1 MARAL
6 AIDLG
11 TANTLVYAQGQ
22 DIVYRQPTVIAVHR
36 QTGEVLAMGA
46 EAWRMIGRTPSY
58 IVAHRPLRSGAI
70 TDFDMTE
77 QMMRAIFHQVGVNRF
92 NRPRVVICVPSV
104 LTLVEMRA
112 VKLAARRAGAGEVL
126 LMEQPIAA
134 ALGANLPIDQS
145 VGNLI
150 VDIGGGTTESA
161 LISLGGVV
169 ALEAE
174 RVGSFAID
182 DAVQNHLRRH
192 YDMAVG
198 EQTAEKIKITVGSAL
213 DIGEDVQMEVRGR
226 RISLSS
232 PEAITLRS
240 SEIREAI
247 ATPLRAILNS
257 ILNCV
262 SSHAARVGQRHL
274 PPRSLPHRR
283 RWHVERHRP
292 ADRQRGGRAGTAG
305 ASPAGM
311 RRARCRAVPGYF
323 GPHARDV
330 REHLRRG
337 VTQSIWTSPAGCSWT
352 SPAGTHP
359 QVADLTRPMFV
370 RTAGGD

>member
-11 TANTLVYAQGQ
+11 TANTLVYSPGH
-22 DIVYRQPTVIAVHR
+22 DIVYRQPTVIALHR
-36 QTGEVLAMGA
+36 QTGEVLAMGS

-92 NRPRVVICVPSV
+92 NRPRVVICVPSA

-112 VKLAARRAGAGEVL
+112 VKLAARRAGAGNVM

-134 ALGANLPIDQS
+134 ALGANLPIDKS
-145 VGNLI
+145 IGNLI
-150 VDIGGGTTESA
+150 VDIGGGTTESG

-182 DAVQNHLRRH
+182 DAVQSYLRAT
-192 YDMAVG
+192 YDIAVG
-198 EQTAEKIKITVGSAL
+198 EQTAERIKVTIGSAL
-213 DIGEDVQMEVRGR
+213 DIGEDTEMEVRGR
-226 RISLSS
+226 RVSMST
-232 PEAITLRS
+232 PEVITLTS
-240 SEIREAI
+240 GEIRDAI
-247 ATPLRAILNS
+247 ASPLRAILNS

-262 SSHAARVGQRHL
+262 SNTPPELANDIARGGLYLTGGGGLLSGIDQRIANESGVPVRRVEAPL
-274 PPRSLPHRR
+274 ECVVRGAGRSL
-283 RWHVERHRP
+283 E
-292 ADRQRGGRAGTAG
+292 ALDLMRG
-305 ASPAGM
+305 
-311 RRARCRAVPGYF
+311 
-323 GPHARDV
+323 
-330 REHLRRG
+330 
-337 VTQSIWTSPAGCSWT
+337 
-352 SPAGTHP
+352 
-359 QVADLTRPMFV
+359 MFV
-370 RTAGGD
+370 DISDGE

>member
-11 TANTLVYAQGQ
+11 TANTLVYSPGH
-22 DIVYRQPTVIAVHR
+22 DIVYRQPTVIALHR
-36 QTGEVLAMGA
+36 QTGEVLAMGS

-92 NRPRVVICVPSV
+92 NRPRVVICVPSA

-112 VKLAARRAGAGEVL
+112 VKLAARRAGAGNVM

-134 ALGANLPIDQS
+134 ALGANLPIDKS
-145 VGNLI
+145 IGNLI
-150 VDIGGGTTESA
+150 VDIGGGTTESG

-182 DAVQNHLRRH
+182 DAVQSYLRAT
-192 YDMAVG
+192 YDIAIG
-198 EQTAEKIKITVGSAL
+198 EQTAERIKVTIGSAL
-213 DIGEDVQMEVRGR
+213 DIGEDTEMQVRGR
-226 RISLSS
+226 RVSMST
-232 PEAITLRS
+232 PEVITLTS
-240 SEIREAI
+240 GEIRDAI
-247 ATPLRAILNS
+247 AGPLRAILNS

-262 SSHAARVGQRHL
+262 SNTPPELANDIARGGLYLAGGGGLLSGVDQRIANESGVPVRRVEAPL
-274 PPRSLPHRR
+274 ECVVRGAGRSL
-283 RWHVERHRP
+283 E
-292 ADRQRGGRAGTAG
+292 ALDLMRG
-305 ASPAGM
+305 
-311 RRARCRAVPGYF
+311 
-323 GPHARDV
+323 
-330 REHLRRG
+330 
-337 VTQSIWTSPAGCSWT
+337 
-352 SPAGTHP
+352 
-359 QVADLTRPMFV
+359 MFV
-370 RTAGGD
+370 DISDGE

>member
-36 QTGEVLAMGA
+36 QTGEVLAMGV

-213 DIGEDVQMEVRGR
+213 DVGEDVQMEVRGR
-226 RISLSS
+226 RILLVDDVMTTG
-232 PEAITLRS
+232 ATLD
-240 SEIREAI
+240 AC
-247 ATPLRAILNS
+247 AKALKRAGAEYVGAVTS
-257 ILNCV
+257 
-262 SSHAARVGQRHL
+262 ARA
-274 PPRSLPHRR
+274 RR
-283 RWHVERHRP
+283 RMIEVGGP
-292 ADRQRGGRAGTAG
+292 ATGVQA
-305 ASPAGM
+305 
-311 RRARCRAVPGYF
+311 RRAPSRAV
-323 GPHARDV
+323 
-330 REHLRRG
+330 
-337 VTQSIWTSPAGCSWT
+337 S
-352 SPAGTHP
+352 
-359 QVADLTRPMFV
+359 
-370 RTAGGD
+370 

>member
-11 TANTLVYAQGQ
+11 TANTLVYSPGH
-22 DIVYRQPTVIAVHR
+22 DILYRQPTVIALHR
-36 QTGEVLAMGA
+36 QTGEVLAMGS

-92 NRPRVVICVPSV
+92 NRPRVVICVPSA

-112 VKLAARRAGAGEVL
+112 VKLAARRAGAGNVL
-126 LMEQPIAA
+126 LLEQPIAA
-134 ALGANLPIDQS
+134 ALGANLPIDRS

-150 VDIGGGTTESA
+150 VDIGGGTTESG

-182 DAVQNHLRRH
+182 DAIQGYLRAG
-192 YDMAVG
+192 YDIAVG
-198 EQTAEKIKITVGSAL
+198 EQTAERIKVTIGSAL
-213 DIGEDVQMEVRGR
+213 DIGKDVEMQVRGR
-226 RISLSS
+226 RVSMST
-232 PEAITLRS
+232 PEVIALNS
-240 SEIREAI
+240 GEIREAI
-247 ATPLRAILNS
+247 SGPLRAILNS

-262 SSHAARVGQRHL
+262 SNTPPELANDIARSGLYLTGGGGLLSGIDQRIANEAGVPVRRVESPL
-274 PPRSLPHRR
+274 ECVVRGAGRSL
-283 RWHVERHRP
+283 E
-292 ADRQRGGRAGTAG
+292 AIDLMRG
-305 ASPAGM
+305 
-311 RRARCRAVPGYF
+311 
-323 GPHARDV
+323 
-330 REHLRRG
+330 
-337 VTQSIWTSPAGCSWT
+337 
-352 SPAGTHP
+352 
-359 QVADLTRPMFV
+359 MFV
-370 RTAGGD
+370 DISDGE

>member
-11 TANTLVYAQGQ
+11 TANTLVYSPGH
-22 DIVYRQPTVIAVHR
+22 DIVYRQPTVIALHR
-36 QTGEVLAMGA
+36 QTGEVLAIGS

-92 NRPRVVICVPSV
+92 NRPRVVICVPSA

-112 VKLAARRAGAGEVL
+112 VKLAARRAGAGNVM

-134 ALGANLPIDQS
+134 ALGANLPIDKS
-145 VGNLI
+145 IGNLI
-150 VDIGGGTTESA
+150 VDIGGGTTESG

-182 DAVQNHLRRH
+182 DAVQSYLRAT
-192 YDMAVG
+192 YDIAVG
-198 EQTAEKIKITVGSAL
+198 EQTAERIKVTIGSAL
-213 DIGEDVQMEVRGR
+213 DIGEDTEMEVRGR
-226 RISLSS
+226 RVSMST
-232 PEAITLRS
+232 PEVITLTS
-240 SEIREAI
+240 GEIRDAI
-247 ATPLRAILNS
+247 ASPLRAILNS

-262 SSHAARVGQRHL
+262 SNTPPELANDIARGGLYLTGGGGLLSGIDQRIANESGVPVRRVEAPL
-274 PPRSLPHRR
+274 ECVVRGAGRSL
-283 RWHVERHRP
+283 E
-292 ADRQRGGRAGTAG
+292 ALDLMRG
-305 ASPAGM
+305 
-311 RRARCRAVPGYF
+311 
-323 GPHARDV
+323 
-330 REHLRRG
+330 
-337 VTQSIWTSPAGCSWT
+337 
-352 SPAGTHP
+352 
-359 QVADLTRPMFV
+359 MFV
-370 RTAGGD
+370 DISDGE

>member
-182 DAVQNHLRRH
+182 DAVQSYLRRR

-213 DIGEDVQMEVRGR
+213 DVGEDARMEVRGR

-240 SEIREAI
+240 SEMREAI

-262 SSHAARVGQRHL
+262 SSTPPELANDIARRGLYLTGGGGMLSGIDQRIANEAGVPVRRVPDPL
-274 PPRSLPHRR
+274 ECVVRGAGRSLD
-283 RWHVERHRP
+283 VL
-292 ADRQRGGRAGTAG
+292 DLMRG
-305 ASPAGM
+305 
-311 RRARCRAVPGYF
+311 
-323 GPHARDV
+323 
-330 REHLRRG
+330 
-337 VTQSIWTSPAGCSWT
+337 
-352 SPAGTHP
+352 
-359 QVADLTRPMFV
+359 MFV
-370 RTAGGD
+370 NISDGE

>member
-36 QTGEVLAMGA
+36 QTGEVLAMGS

-77 QMMRAIFHQVGVNRF
+77 QMIRAIFHQVGVNRF
-92 NRPRVVICVPSV
+92 NRPRVVICVPSA

-112 VKLAARRAGAGEVL
+112 VKLAARRAGAGDVL

-182 DAVQNHLRRH
+182 DAVQSHLRRH

-213 DIGEDVQMEVRGR
+213 DVGEDAQMEVRGR

-262 SSHAARVGQRHL
+262 SSTPPELANDIARRGLYLTGGGGMLSGIDQRIANEAGVPVRRVQAPL
-274 PPRSLPHRR
+274 ECVVRGAGRSL
-283 RWHVERHRP
+283 
-292 ADRQRGGRAGTAG
+292 DTLDLMRG
-305 ASPAGM
+305 
-311 RRARCRAVPGYF
+311 
-323 GPHARDV
+323 
-330 REHLRRG
+330 
-337 VTQSIWTSPAGCSWT
+337 
-352 SPAGTHP
+352 
-359 QVADLTRPMFV
+359 MFV
-370 RTAGGD
+370 NISDGE

>member
-11 TANTLVYAQGQ
+11 TANTLVYSPGH
-22 DIVYRQPTVIAVHR
+22 DILYRQPTVIALHR
-36 QTGEVLAMGA
+36 QTGEVLAMGS

-92 NRPRVVICVPSV
+92 NRPRVVICVPSA

-112 VKLAARRAGAGEVL
+112 VKLAARRAGAGNVM

-134 ALGANLPIDQS
+134 ALGANLPIDKS
-145 VGNLI
+145 IGNLI
-150 VDIGGGTTESA
+150 VDIGGGTTESG

-182 DAVQNHLRRH
+182 DAVQSYLRAT
-192 YDMAVG
+192 YDIAVG
-198 EQTAEKIKITVGSAL
+198 EQTAERIKVTIGSAL
-213 DIGEDVQMEVRGR
+213 DIGEDTEMEVRGR
-226 RISLSS
+226 RVSMST
-232 PEAITLRS
+232 PEVITLTS
-240 SEIREAI
+240 GEIRDAI
-247 ATPLRAILNS
+247 ASPLRAILNS

-262 SSHAARVGQRHL
+262 SNTPPELANDIARGGLYLTGGGGLLSGIDQRIANESGVPVRRVEAPL
-274 PPRSLPHRR
+274 ECVVRGAGRSL
-283 RWHVERHRP
+283 E
-292 ADRQRGGRAGTAG
+292 ALDLMRG
-305 ASPAGM
+305 
-311 RRARCRAVPGYF
+311 
-323 GPHARDV
+323 
-330 REHLRRG
+330 
-337 VTQSIWTSPAGCSWT
+337 
-352 SPAGTHP
+352 
-359 QVADLTRPMFV
+359 MFV
-370 RTAGGD
+370 DISDGE

>member
-1 MARAL
+1 MARSL

-11 TANTLVYAQGQ
+11 TANTLVYSQGH

-36 QTGEVLAMGA
+36 QTGEVLAMGE

-58 IVAHRPLRSGAI
+58 IVAHRPLRNGAI

-92 NRPRVVICVPSV
+92 NRPRVVICVPSA

-112 VKLAARRAGAGEVL
+112 VKLAARRAGAGNVL

-134 ALGANLPIDQS
+134 ALGANLPIDKS

-150 VDIGGGTTESA
+150 VDIGGGTTESG

-174 RVGSFAID
+174 RVGSFAVD
-182 DAVQNHLRRH
+182 DAVQKYLRET

-198 EQTAEKIKITVGSAL
+198 EQTAERIKITVGSAL
-213 DIGEDVQMEVRGR
+213 DIGKDREMQVRGR
-226 RISLSS
+226 RVSVSA
-232 PEAITLRS
+232 PEVLTLNS
-240 SEIREAI
+240 GEIREAI
-247 ATPLRAILNS
+247 AGPLRAILNS

-262 SSHAARVGQRHL
+262 SNTPPELANDIARRGLYLTGGGGLLSGIDQRIANEAGVPVQRVDYPL
-274 PPRSLPHRR
+274 ECVVRGAGRSL
-283 RWHVERHRP
+283 E
-292 ADRQRGGRAGTAG
+292 ALDLMRG
-305 ASPAGM
+305 
-311 RRARCRAVPGYF
+311 
-323 GPHARDV
+323 
-330 REHLRRG
+330 
-337 VTQSIWTSPAGCSWT
+337 
-352 SPAGTHP
+352 
-359 QVADLTRPMFV
+359 MFV
-370 RTAGGD
+370 DFSDGE

>member
-11 TANTLVYAQGQ
+11 TANTLVYSPGH
-22 DIVYRQPTVIAVHR
+22 DIVYRQPTVIALHR
-36 QTGEVLAMGA
+36 QTGEVLAIGS

-92 NRPRVVICVPSV
+92 NRPRVVICVPSA

-112 VKLAARRAGAGEVL
+112 VKLAARRAGAGNVM

-134 ALGANLPIDQS
+134 ALGANLPIDKS
-145 VGNLI
+145 IGNLI
-150 VDIGGGTTESA
+150 VDIGGGTTESG

-182 DAVQNHLRRH
+182 DAVQSYLRAT
-192 YDMAVG
+192 YDIAVG
-198 EQTAEKIKITVGSAL
+198 EQTAERIKVTIGSAL
-213 DIGEDVQMEVRGR
+213 DIGEDTEMQVRGR
-226 RISLSS
+226 RVSMST
-232 PEAITLRS
+232 PEVITLTS
-240 SEIREAI
+240 GEIRDAI
-247 ATPLRAILNS
+247 ASPLRAILNS

-262 SSHAARVGQRHL
+262 SNTPPELANDIARGGLYLTGGGGLLSGIDQRIANESGVPVRRVEAPL
-274 PPRSLPHRR
+274 ECVVRGAGRSL
-283 RWHVERHRP
+283 E
-292 ADRQRGGRAGTAG
+292 ALDLMRG
-305 ASPAGM
+305 
-311 RRARCRAVPGYF
+311 
-323 GPHARDV
+323 
-330 REHLRRG
+330 
-337 VTQSIWTSPAGCSWT
+337 
-352 SPAGTHP
+352 
-359 QVADLTRPMFV
+359 MFV
-370 RTAGGD
+370 DISDGE